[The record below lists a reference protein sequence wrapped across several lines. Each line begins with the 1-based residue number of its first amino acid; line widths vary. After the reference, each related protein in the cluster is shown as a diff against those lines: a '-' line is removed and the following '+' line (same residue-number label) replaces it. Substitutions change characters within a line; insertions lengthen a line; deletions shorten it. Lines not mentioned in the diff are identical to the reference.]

1 VREAKHTRLKAKG
14 QNIKQGIPDHCLL
27 VFDSGF
33 ILFKTFS
40 HVPWPL

>member
-1 VREAKHTRLKAKG
+1 VREAKDTRLKAKG

-33 ILFKTFS
+33 IFFKTFN
-40 HVPWPL
+40 HVPLPL